1 MILLDEADL
10 KSCQLLITLPSPSRF
25 FFPKSCGV
33 FSSES
38 WICSS
43 ARKFTMHLLSSQKIS
58 VQHGTPSFR
67 FWITG
72 LTSRNQFVHLYSPP
86 NNQQGN
92 LKTVTVANRK
102 SQWPTTN
109 RKKISYHNQY
119 TLSRSKEMFPY
130 VKMVPYSQSL
140 PLNRKHIV
148 FINASAWFF
157 AFFLA
162 VFLNISVLVLFLFFS
177 VMYLPSVHFP
187 VSLILSSSE
196 LVLFLPLLQLLILLH
211 DCCSLHVFPF
221 HPDSYCLYYVFTL
234 KHSLLKILCQIS
246 SKRCCFSFTS
256 LFCALSGQP
265 AVNTHGSKQT
275 TGFTNEWWIPWSY

>member
-1 MILLDEADL
+1 MNLLDEADL
-10 KSCQLLITLPSPSRF
+10 KSCQLLITLPSPSGF
-25 FFPKSCGV
+25 LSKACGV

-43 ARKFTMHLLSSQKIS
+43 VRKFTMHLLSSQKIS

-86 NNQQGN
+86 NSQQGN

-109 RKKISYHNQY
+109 RKKISYRNQY

-130 VKMVPYSQSL
+130 ARMVPYSQSL

-148 FINASAWFF
+148 FINDSAWFLPF
-157 AFFLA
+157 SL
-162 VFLNISVLVLFLFFS
+162 LFF
-177 VMYLPSVHFP
+177 
-187 VSLILSSSE
+187 
-196 LVLFLPLLQLLILLH
+196 
-211 DCCSLHVFPF
+211 
-221 HPDSYCLYYVFTL
+221 
-234 KHSLLKILCQIS
+234 
-246 SKRCCFSFTS
+246 
-256 LFCALSGQP
+256 
-265 AVNTHGSKQT
+265 
-275 TGFTNEWWIPWSY
+275 